1 MRHHLGGKAL
11 VIFSLKGQQ
20 DAGAPNKTM
29 DLILTEQ
36 RELAAKRAELKQLED
51 TLAARETDLAT
62 LQSSVREFELNYL
75 EAVGKKFD
83 ELAEIEKQ
91 IAATLG
97 QQIADE
103 DYTVSNELECGQTK
117 FHAAENL
124 KKLYREVARL
134 CHPDLAG
141 NEQEREYRHKLMIA
155 ANQAYEA
162 GAEERLQALLSAE
175 SSFAELT
182 RQSLSA
188 VDLVQVLRA
197 TKATQERIIELEAEL
212 ERVKTSELFRLKQRA
227 DRAEAIGHDFLQ
239 ELVSQVE
246 RQIRKSNN
254 RLTTLQAE
262 LAVH

>member
-1 MRHHLGGKAL
+1 
-11 VIFSLKGQQ
+11 
-20 DAGAPNKTM
+20 M

-36 RELAAKRAELKQLED
+36 RELEAKRGELKQLED
-51 TLAARETDLAT
+51 TLAARETELAT
-62 LQSSVREFELNYL
+62 LQAAVREFELNYL

-97 QQIADE
+97 QQVAAE
-103 DYTVSNELECGQTK
+103 DYSVSNELECGQTK
-117 FHAAENL
+117 FHAADNL

-162 GAEERLQALLSAE
+162 GAEDRLQALLSTE
-175 SSFAELT
+175 SNFAELT

-188 VDLVQVLRA
+188 VDLVQVMRA
-197 TKATQERIIELEAEL
+197 IATTQERISDHDAEL
-212 ERVKTSELFRLKQRA
+212 ERVKNSELYRLKLRA
-227 DRAEAIGHDFLQ
+227 DRAAAIGHDFLQ

-246 RQIRKSNN
+246 RQIRKSQN

-262 LAVH
+262 LTVPA

>member
-1 MRHHLGGKAL
+1 
-11 VIFSLKGQQ
+11 
-20 DAGAPNKTM
+20 M
-29 DLILTEQ
+29 DLILSPLEQ
-36 RELAAKRAELKQLED
+36 RELEAKRAELKQLED
-51 TLAARETDLAT
+51 TLAERETELAE
-62 LQSSVREFELNYL
+62 LQSSVRDFELSYMD
-75 EAVGKKFD
+75 AIGRKFD

-91 IAATLG
+91 IAATMG
-97 QQIADE
+97 QQSADE
-103 DYTVSNELECGQTK
+103 DYTISNELECGQTK

-141 NEQEREYRHKLMIA
+141 NEQEREHRHKLMIA

-162 GAEERLQALLSAE
+162 GAEDRLQALLSAE
-175 SSFAELT
+175 SNFAEMT

-197 TKATQERIIELEAEL
+197 IQTTQEQIAELDAEL
-212 ERVKTSELFRLKQRA
+212 ERVKNSELYRLKLRA

-246 RQIRKSNN
+246 RQIRKSQN

-262 LAVH
+262 LAATS

>member
-1 MRHHLGGKAL
+1 
-11 VIFSLKGQQ
+11 
-20 DAGAPNKTM
+20 M
-29 DLILTEQ
+29 DLILSPLEQ
-36 RELAAKRAELKQLED
+36 RELAEKRTELKQLED
-51 TLAARETDLAT
+51 TLATRETELAR

-75 EAVGKKFD
+75 EAIGKKFD
-83 ELAEIEKQ
+83 ELAEVEKQ

-97 QQIADE
+97 QHVTED
-103 DYTVSNELECGQTK
+103 DYTISNELECGQTK
-117 FHAAENL
+117 FHAADNL

-155 ANQAYEA
+155 ANQAYET
-162 GAEERLQALLSAE
+162 GAEDRLQALLSSE

-197 TKATQERIIELEAEL
+197 ITTTQEGIAEL
-212 ERVKTSELFRLKQRA
+212 DAELVRVRNSELYRLKQRA
-227 DRAEAIGHDFLQ
+227 DRAAAIGHDFLQ

-262 LAVH
+262 LAVTL

>member
-1 MRHHLGGKAL
+1 
-11 VIFSLKGQQ
+11 
-20 DAGAPNKTM
+20 M

-36 RELAAKRAELKQLED
+36 RELTEKRAELQQLED
-51 TLAARETDLAT
+51 TLAARETELAV

-75 EAVGKKFD
+75 EAIGKKFD

-97 QQIADE
+97 QQVTDD
-103 DYTVSNELECGQTK
+103 DYTVNTELECGQTK
-117 FHAAENL
+117 FHAADNL

-141 NEQEREYRHKLMIA
+141 NEQERAYRHKLMIA

-175 SSFAELT
+175 SNFAELA

-188 VDLVQVLRA
+188 VDLVQVMRA
-197 TKATQERIIELEAEL
+197 ITTTQEQIVELDNEIK
-212 ERVKTSELFRLKQRA
+212 RVTNSELYRLKQRA
-227 DRAEAIGHDFLQ
+227 DRSAAIGHDFLQ

-246 RQIRKSNN
+246 RQIRKSQN

-262 LAVH
+262 LTVPA

>member
-1 MRHHLGGKAL
+1 
-11 VIFSLKGQQ
+11 
-20 DAGAPNKTM
+20 M

-36 RELAAKRAELKQLED
+36 RELNQKRAELKQLED
-51 TLAARETDLAT
+51 TLAERETELAE

-75 EAVGKKFD
+75 EVVGKKFD

-97 QQIADE
+97 QQIADD

-134 CHPDLAG
+134 CHPDLAD

-162 GAEERLQALLSAE
+162 GAEDRLQELLHAE
-175 SSFAELT
+175 SNFAEMA

-188 VDLVQVLRA
+188 VNLVQVMRA
-197 TKATQERIIELEAEL
+197 LKATQERIAELEAEL
-212 ERVKTSELFRLKQRA
+212 ARVKGSELCRLKQRA
-227 DRAEAIGHDFLQ
+227 DRAAAIGHDFLQ

-246 RQIRKSNN
+246 RQIRKSQN

-262 LAVH
+262 LTVRA

>member
-1 MRHHLGGKAL
+1 
-11 VIFSLKGQQ
+11 
-20 DAGAPNKTM
+20 M
-29 DLILTEQ
+29 DLILSPPEQ
-36 RELAAKRAELKQLED
+36 RELEEKRAELQQLED
-51 TLAARETDLAT
+51 LLAERETDLAE
-62 LQSSVREFELNYL
+62 LQSSVRDFELSYMD
-75 EAVGKKFD
+75 AIGKKFD

-91 IAATLG
+91 IAATMG
-97 QQIADE
+97 QQSADE

-117 FHAAENL
+117 FHAADNL

-162 GAEERLQALLSAE
+162 GAEERLQALLSSE
-175 SSFAELT
+175 SSFAEMT

-188 VDLVQVLRA
+188 VDLVQVMRA
-197 TKATQERIIELEAEL
+197 IATTKESIAELEAEL
-212 ERVKTSELFRLKQRA
+212 VRVKNSELYRLKLRA
-227 DRAEAIGHDFLQ
+227 DRAAAIGHDFLQ

-246 RQIRKSNN
+246 RQIRKSQN

-262 LAVH
+262 LAAT

>member
-1 MRHHLGGKAL
+1 
-11 VIFSLKGQQ
+11 
-20 DAGAPNKTM
+20 M
-29 DLILTEQ
+29 DLILSPPEQ
-36 RELAAKRAELKQLED
+36 RELEAKRAELQQLED
-51 TLAARETDLAT
+51 TLAARETELAV

-75 EAVGKKFD
+75 DAIGQKLD
-83 ELAEIEKQ
+83 ELAEVEKQ

-97 QQIADE
+97 QHVADE

-117 FHAAENL
+117 FHAADNL

-155 ANQAYEA
+155 ANQAYES
-162 GAEERLQALLSAE
+162 GAEDRLQALLSSE
-175 SSFAELT
+175 SSLAELT

-197 TKATQERIIELEAEL
+197 MTTTQESIHELAAEI
-212 ERVKTSELFRLKQRA
+212 ERVKRSELYRLKQRA
-227 DRAEAIGHDFLQ
+227 DRAAAIGHDFLQ

-246 RQIRKSNN
+246 RQIRKSQN

-262 LAVH
+262 LAVAS

>member
-1 MRHHLGGKAL
+1 
-11 VIFSLKGQQ
+11 
-20 DAGAPNKTM
+20 M
-29 DLILTEQ
+29 DLILSPPEQ
-36 RELAAKRAELKQLED
+36 RELEAKRAELQQLED
-51 TLAARETDLAT
+51 TLAARETELAV

-75 EAVGKKFD
+75 DAIGKKLD
-83 ELAEIEKQ
+83 ELAEVEKQ
-91 IAATLG
+91 IAATMG
-97 QQIADE
+97 QHSTDE

-117 FHAAENL
+117 FHAADNL

-162 GAEERLQALLSAE
+162 GAEERLQALLSSE

-197 TKATQERIIELEAEL
+197 ITTTQEGIAELEAEL
-212 ERVKTSELFRLKQRA
+212 ERVKNSELYRLKLRG
-227 DRAEAIGHDFLQ
+227 DRAAAIGHDFLQ

-246 RQIRKSNN
+246 RQIRKSQN

-262 LAVH
+262 LAVK

>member
-1 MRHHLGGKAL
+1 ME
-11 VIFSLKGQQ
+11 
-20 DAGAPNKTM
+20 
-29 DLILTEQ
+29 LILSPLTAQ
-36 RELAAKRAELKQLED
+36 RELAEKRAELQQFED
-51 TLAARETDLAT
+51 ALAARETELAV

-75 EAVGKKFD
+75 DAIGQKFD
-83 ELAEIEKQ
+83 ELTEIEKQ

-97 QQIADE
+97 QHVADE
-103 DYTVSNELECGQTK
+103 DYTISNELECGQTK

-134 CHPDLAG
+134 CHPDLAN
-141 NEQEREYRHKLMIA
+141 NEQERAYRHKLMIA
-155 ANQAYEA
+155 ANQAYET
-162 GAEERLQALLSAE
+162 GAEDRLQALLTSE

-188 VDLVQVLRA
+188 LDLVQVLRA
-197 TKATQERIIELEAEL
+197 ITTTRERITALEAEIA
-212 ERVKTSELFRLKQRA
+212 RVKNSELHRLQQRA
-227 DRAEAIGHDFLQ
+227 DRAAAIGHDFLQ

-262 LAVH
+262 LAVTS

>member
-1 MRHHLGGKAL
+1 
-11 VIFSLKGQQ
+11 
-20 DAGAPNKTM
+20 M

-36 RELAAKRAELKQLED
+36 RELAEKRAALKQLED
-51 TLAARETDLAT
+51 RLSVRETELAT
-62 LQSSVREFELNYL
+62 LQSGVREFELNYL
-75 EAVGKKFD
+75 EAIGKKFD

-97 QQIADE
+97 QQSADE

-117 FHAAENL
+117 FHAADNL

-162 GAEERLQALLSAE
+162 GAEERLQALLSSE
-175 SSFAELT
+175 SNFAEMT

-188 VDLVQVLRA
+188 VDLVQVMRA
-197 TKATQERIIELEAEL
+197 IATTQESIAELEAEL
-212 ERVKTSELFRLKQRA
+212 ARVTNSELYRLKLRA
-227 DRAEAIGHDFLQ
+227 DRAAAIGHDFLQ
-239 ELVSQVE
+239 ELVGQVE
-246 RQIRKSNN
+246 RQIRKSQN

-262 LAVH
+262 LTVPA

>member
-1 MRHHLGGKAL
+1 
-11 VIFSLKGQQ
+11 
-20 DAGAPNKTM
+20 M
-29 DLILTEQ
+29 DLILSLHEQ
-36 RELAAKRAELKQLED
+36 RELAEKRAELKQLED
-51 TLAARETDLAT
+51 TLAARETELAT

-75 EAVGKKFD
+75 EAVGQKFD

-97 QQIADE
+97 QQVVDE

-117 FHAAENL
+117 FHVAENL

-141 NEQEREYRHKLMIA
+141 NEKEREHRHKLMIA

-162 GAEERLQALLSAE
+162 GAEDRLQTLLSSEANW
-175 SSFAELT
+175 AELT

-197 TKATQERIIELEAEL
+197 LATTQERLAELEAEI
-212 ERVKTSELFRLKQRA
+212 ERVRNSELYRLKQRA
-227 DRAEAIGHDFLQ
+227 DRAAAIGHNFLL
-239 ELVSQVE
+239 ELVDQVE
-246 RQIRKSNN
+246 RQIRKSQN

-262 LAVH
+262 VAAHLRKL

>member
-1 MRHHLGGKAL
+1 M
-11 VIFSLKGQQ
+11 
-20 DAGAPNKTM
+20 N
-29 DLILTEQ
+29 LILTEQ
-36 RELAAKRAELKQLED
+36 RELAEKRAELKQLED
-51 TLAARETDLAT
+51 VLAARETELAV

-75 EAVGKKFD
+75 DAIGQKFD

-97 QQIADE
+97 QQASDD
-103 DYTVSNELECGQTK
+103 DYTISNELECGQTK
-117 FHAAENL
+117 FHAADNL

-134 CHPDLAG
+134 CHPDLAD
-141 NEQEREYRHKLMIA
+141 NEQERAYRHKLMIA
-155 ANQAYEA
+155 ANQAYET
-162 GAEERLQALLSAE
+162 GAEDRLQALLSSE

-188 VDLVQVLRA
+188 LDLVQVLRA
-197 TKATQERIIELEAEL
+197 ITTTQERITELEAEL
-212 ERVKTSELFRLKQRA
+212 ARVKNSELYRLKQRA
-227 DRAEAIGHDFLQ
+227 DRAAAIGHDFLQ

-262 LAVH
+262 LAVTS